1 MTNQETAVSSNNSQ
15 ETPLKPNSSKRKKKT
30 LWIILTIV
38 VGLALFIGISFVAT
52 KYIITTN
59 SSKAAVLVSDKVVV
73 ATINNQ
79 PDKLYELTGKT
90 FRDETKKDDVV
101 TVLKQVSPV
110 LANADFTVVYKSIT
124 QEPGRN
130 QMATVN
136 YKLTTKQGTIYMRV
150 LVEKESDGWK
160 MVNFETQDTPFS
172 TVAPQ

>member
-1 MTNQETAVSSNNSQ
+1 MTNQEAVVSSDNSQ
-15 ETPLKPNSSKRKKKT
+15 ETPIKSDSPKRKKKI
-30 LWIILTIV
+30 LWIIVALV
-38 VGLALFIGISFVAT
+38 VSLALLISISFVVT
-52 KYIITTN
+52 KYIIATN
-59 SSKAAVLVSDKVVV
+59 TAKAAVLVSDKVVV

-79 PDKLYELTGKT
+79 PDKLYELTGKA

-130 QMATVN
+130 QMAIVN
-136 YKLTTKQGTIYMRV
+136 YKLTTKQGTVYMRV
-150 LVEKESDGWK
+150 LAEKEADGWK

-172 TVAPQ
+172 TVVQQ